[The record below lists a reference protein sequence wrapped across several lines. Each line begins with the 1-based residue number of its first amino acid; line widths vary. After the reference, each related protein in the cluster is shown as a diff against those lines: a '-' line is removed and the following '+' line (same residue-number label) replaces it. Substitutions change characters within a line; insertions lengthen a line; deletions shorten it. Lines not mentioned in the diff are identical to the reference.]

1 VVTRH
6 TYASIDDLR
15 DYLAGTTYSSGWT
28 SDAIILRR
36 ILETASLRIDDYVG
50 MQSFGARTDTKYFD
64 IGTGSSRDT
73 VQLYEYAGNNTDI
86 GVGDRL
92 VQSIPL
98 GAWLV
103 SPSTVTSYSGTDRT
117 TSETLTEGYNN
128 DFFLTPYNST
138 PKIELKMNEDTA
150 KALNAG
156 QQTLS
161 IAGTWGYSN
170 DTTGALTTTGAIT
183 STSVVSWGVNDAT
196 DLEVATTI
204 LVDTE
209 QMYITGISSNTL
221 TVERGVNGTT
231 AATHTS
237 GASVYTYIYPSDV
250 VQACLDLGRIFFR
263 DRDAGVTPTL
273 GTGEQEVTKSNVD
286 AKSVLKTLDGYRNTT
301 TQSGVFF

>member
-1 VVTRH
+1 MVTRH

-170 DTTGALTTTGAIT
+170 DTTGELTTTGAIT
-183 STSVVSWGVNDAT
+183 STTVVSWGVNDAS

-204 LVDTE
+204 LVDSE

-263 DRDAGVTPTL
+263 DRDAGSTPTL

>member
-1 VVTRH
+1 MVTRH

-28 SDAIILRR
+28 SDALILRR

-50 MQSFGARTDTKYFD
+50 MQSFGPRTDTKYFD

-103 SPSTVTSYSGTDRT
+103 SPSTVTSYSGTDRA

-170 DTTGALTTTGAIT
+170 DTTGELTTTGAIT
-183 STSVVSWGVNDAT
+183 STTVVSWGVNDAS

-204 LVDTE
+204 LVDSE

-231 AATHTS
+231 AATHSS

-263 DRDAGVTPTL
+263 DRDAGATLTL
-273 GTGEQEVTKSNVD
+273 GTGEQEVTRSNVD

>member
-1 VVTRH
+1 MVTRH
-6 TYASIDDLR
+6 TYASTDDLR

-28 SDAIILRR
+28 SDALILRR
-36 ILETASLRIDDYVG
+36 ILETASSRIDDYVG
-50 MQSFGARTDTKYFD
+50 MQSFGARIDTRYYD
-64 IGTGSSRDT
+64 IGSGSSRDT
-73 VQLYEYAGNNTDI
+73 VQLNRYAGNDSDI

-103 SPSTVTSYSGTDRT
+103 SPTTVTSYNSTART

-150 KALNAG
+150 KALNSG

-161 IAGTWGYSN
+161 ILGTWGYSN
-170 DTTGALTTTGAIT
+170 DLSGSLTTTGAIT
-183 STSVVSWGVNDAT
+183 STTVVSWGVNSSS

-204 LVDTE
+204 LVDSE

-231 AATHTS
+231 AATHS
-237 GASVYTYIYPSDV
+237 AGADVYTYIYPSDV
-250 VQACLDLGRIFFR
+250 VSVCLDLGRIFFR
-263 DRDAGVTPTL
+263 DRDSGSTL
-273 GTGEQEVTKSNVD
+273 TIGTGEQNVTKSSVD
-286 AKSVLKTLDGYRNTT
+286 AVSVLKTLNAYRNTT
-301 TQSGVFF
+301 SQSGVFF

>member
-1 VVTRH
+1 MVTRH

-28 SDAIILRR
+28 SDALILRR
-36 ILETASLRIDDYVG
+36 ILETASSRIDDYVG
-50 MQSFGARTDTKYFD
+50 MQSFGARTDTRYYD

-73 VQLYEYAGNNTDI
+73 VQLYQYAGNDTDI

-117 TSETLTEGYNN
+117 TSETFTEGYNN
-128 DFFLTPYNST
+128 DFFLIPYNST

-156 QQTLS
+156 QQTLA

-170 DTTGALTTTGAIT
+170 DLSGSLTTTGAIT
-183 STSVVSWGVNDAT
+183 STTVVSWGVNDASN
-196 DLEVATTI
+196 LEIATTI
-204 LVDTE
+204 LVDSE

-231 AATHTS
+231 AATHS
-237 GASVYTYIYPSDV
+237 AGADVYTYIYPSDV
-250 VQACLDLGRIFFR
+250 VSVCLDLGRIFFR
-263 DRDAGVTPTL
+263 DRDSGSTL
-273 GTGEQEVTKSNVD
+273 TIGTGEQGVTKSSVD
-286 AKSVLKTLDGYRNTT
+286 AVSVLKTLNAYRNTT
-301 TQSGVFF
+301 SQSGVFF

>member
-1 VVTRH
+1 MVTRH

-28 SDAIILRR
+28 SDTLILRR
-36 ILETASLRIDDYVG
+36 ILETASSRIDDYVG
-50 MQSFGARTDTKYFD
+50 MQSFGARTDTRYYD
-64 IGTGSSRDT
+64 IGTGFSRDT
-73 VQLYEYAGNNTDI
+73 VQLYQYAGNDTDI

-103 SPSTVTSYSGTDRT
+103 SPSTVTSYSATDRT
-117 TSETLTEGYNN
+117 SSETLTEGYNN

-183 STSVVSWGVNDAT
+183 STTVVSWGVNDAT

-231 AATHTS
+231 AATHS
-237 GASVYTYIYPSDV
+237 AGASVYTYIYPSDV

-286 AKSVLKTLDGYRNTT
+286 AVSVLKTLNAYRNTT

>member
-1 VVTRH
+1 MVTRH

-64 IGTGSSRDT
+64 IGTGSSKDT

>member
-1 VVTRH
+1 MVTRH

-28 SDAIILRR
+28 SDAVILRR

-183 STSVVSWGVNDAT
+183 STTVVSWGVNDAT

-204 LVDTE
+204 LVDSE

-231 AATHTS
+231 AATHS
-237 GASVYTYIYPSDV
+237 AGASVYTYIYPSDV

>member
-1 VVTRH
+1 MVTRH

-103 SPSTVTSYSGTDRT
+103 SPATVTSYSGTDRT

>member
-1 VVTRH
+1 MVTRH

-231 AATHTS
+231 AATHS
-237 GASVYTYIYPSDV
+237 AGASVYTYIYPSDV